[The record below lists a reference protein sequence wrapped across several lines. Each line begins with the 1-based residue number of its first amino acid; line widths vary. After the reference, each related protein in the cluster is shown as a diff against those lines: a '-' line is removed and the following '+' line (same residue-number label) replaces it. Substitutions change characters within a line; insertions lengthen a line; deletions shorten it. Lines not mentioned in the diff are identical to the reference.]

1 MACLDNSKKVLS
13 FHQLKISVSE
23 THKWRFEQ
31 NSGKIA
37 LEQHIDIVRDRKSN
51 NPRVSHV
58 DKIHR
63 VINFNKVL
71 PWIDEEVP
79 GGERERKS
87 AEIIESY
94 WTFESEQWKTSHDE
108 SLEFMGAI

>member
-13 FHQLKISVSE
+13 FHQHKISVSE
-23 THKWRFEQ
+23 THEWRFEQ

-37 LEQHIDIVRDRKSN
+37 LEQSIDIVRDGKSN

-79 GGERERKS
+79 GGEIERTS
-87 AEIIESY
+87 AETIESY
-94 WTFESEQWKTSHDE
+94 WTFESEQWKAFDDE
-108 SLEFMGAI
+108 SLAFMGAV